1 MTIGASIFTITS
13 MTTQMSVL
21 DKADDESDWTVT
33 VDDTE
38 HRVNGWA
45 SLRQLIA
52 KFPDAECRVSGVK
65 ESALRKADIQRAMA
79 QFKANGGRGWT
90 SGG

>member
-1 MTIGASIFTITS
+1 
-13 MTTQMSVL
+13 MTTQMRVL
-21 DKADDESDWTVT
+21 DRTDDDSDWTVI

-38 HRVNGWA
+38 HSVNGWA
-45 SLRQLIA
+45 SLCQLRA

-79 QFKANGGRGWT
+79 QFKANGGRSWT